1 MGEDPLTVIGIFG
14 PPQDQEVEALARRLR
29 HRGAE
34 PWVVDLGAFPGRV
47 KICWDHRGP
56 LVDGRPLLEMDAAY
70 MRRVGTCL
78 PDHAMYDEPAPPG
91 SAARWRGLYRCTVE
105 AMAAARENHA
115 VRTGIIRHL
124 ARRRVV
130 INPPD
135 LQNLHR
141 LKTQMLTLLR
151 RAGLPVP
158 SFAAGS
164 APGPMEGVARDQT
177 RRWSGAV
184 DKPLAGVYKTYPW
197 SAERHAAHPWGR
209 RPALYQR
216 LIGGD
221 TVRCYLLEARL
232 LSAARVVHG
241 DTLDSS
247 MSQTGTEVLE
257 LSPRAVEVAE
267 AAARTLALD
276 FCGQDLLLEH
286 HTEEVFLIDCNLA
299 PMFVNY
305 SRATRCDVAGHLADL
320 LIRRAASHAAPAR
333 PPVLD
338 MVDQAKDLLADDPDI
353 ARLLGPGG
361 ED

>member
-1 MGEDPLTVIGIFG
+1 MTVIGIFG
-14 PPQDQEVEALARRLR
+14 PPGDQEVEALARRLR

-47 KICWDHRGP
+47 KVRWDHHGP

-70 MRRVGTCL
+70 MRRVGTGL
-78 PDHAMYDEPAPPG
+78 PDHAVYDEPAPSG
-91 SAARWRGLYRCTVE
+91 SATRWRGLYRCTVE
-105 AMAAARENHA
+105 AMTAARQNHA
-115 VRTGIIRHL
+115 VRTGVIRHL
-124 ARRRVV
+124 ARRRAV

-141 LKTQMLTLLR
+141 LKTRMLTLLR

-164 APGPMEGVARDQT
+164 APGPMEGIALDLT

-184 DKPLAGVYKTYPW
+184 DKPLAGVYKTHPW
-197 SAERHAAHPWGR
+197 SVEGHAAHPWGR

-216 LIGGD
+216 LICGD
-221 TVRCYLLEARL
+221 TVRCYLVEARL

-241 DTLDSS
+241 DTVDSS
-247 MSQTGTEVLE
+247 ISQTGTEVLQ
-257 LSPRAVEVAE
+257 LPPRGVEVAE
-267 AAARTLALD
+267 AAARTLGLD

-286 HTEEVFLIDCNLA
+286 RTGEVFLIDCNLA

-320 LIRRAASHAAPAR
+320 LIRRAASHADHPR
-333 PPVLD
+333 VPVLE
-338 MVDQAKDLLADDPDI
+338 MVDQAKDLLAGDPDI
-353 ARLLGPGG
+353 ARLLDSKRKERG
-361 ED
+361 